1 MAANGGDRILRPY
14 LSTDMAERLLDR
26 NAKLIAGILRLRA
39 SANDAHQRD
48 GTGTENGDPAAAKR
62 FDRRAD
68 RLEDQLARNLAALAR
83 WASKVKSLS
92 ARHSLC
98 SGTHGRVHLDPR
110 VQGEAIRT
118 AVERRAAE
126 AQALQA
132 RRESVAA
139 RATASSPRAAVPSEP
154 ELPANRPA
162 SSSDPVPG
170 PIEMATEPAP
180 DLSLAVKGEEP

>member
-1 MAANGGDRILRPY
+1 MLRVMAANGGDRILRPY

-83 WASKVKSLS
+83 WANKVTFAVRAILS
-92 ARHSLC
+92 ARRS
-98 SGTHGRVHLDPR
+98 HGRVPLM
-110 VQGEAIRT
+110 VSYTG
-118 AVERRAAE
+118 
-126 AQALQA
+126 
-132 RRESVAA
+132 
-139 RATASSPRAAVPSEP
+139 
-154 ELPANRPA
+154 
-162 SSSDPVPG
+162 
-170 PIEMATEPAP
+170 
-180 DLSLAVKGEEP
+180 

>member
-1 MAANGGDRILRPY
+1 MVAVTVIMQGGDRILRPY

-48 GTGTENGDPAAAKR
+48 GSGTENGDPAAAKR

-83 WASKVKSLS
+83 WASKVKSPP

-98 SGTHGRVHLDPR
+98 SGIHGRVHLDPR
-110 VQGEAIRT
+110 AGRSHPHS
-118 AVERRAAE
+118 RR
-126 AQALQA
+126 
-132 RRESVAA
+132 
-139 RATASSPRAAVPSEP
+139 
-154 ELPANRPA
+154 A
-162 SSSDPVPG
+162 SSSRGASYSGTTRKRCRAGRREFSSRCSP
-170 PIEMATEPAP
+170 ERT
-180 DLSLAVKGEEP
+180 